1 MRRLDVLLVDDDHEV
16 LGPTAD
22 LLRTRHD
29 VRVANGLRE
38 AVDQLVRRVP
48 DAIVCDFDLPP
59 YRGDVLLGL
68 VAREH
73 PEVRRILYTASP
85 LPDEGVR
92 FDCAH
97 SVLVKPATANALFAA
112 VSGEE

>member
-1 MRRLDVLLVDDDHEV
+1 MKRLDVLVVDDDDDV
-16 LGPTAD
+16 RGPTAD
-22 LLRTRHD
+22 LLRTRHH

-38 AVDQLVRRVP
+38 AVDQLVRQVP

-73 PEVRRILYTASP
+73 PEVRRVLYTASP
-85 LPDEGVR
+85 IEPTEVR

-97 SVLVKPATANALFAA
+97 SVLIKPASARALFAA
-112 VSGEE
+112 VAGEE